1 MDFYEVLDQIL
12 DLLKQRGRVSY
23 PALKVQ
29 FNLDDDH
36 LEAIRAEL
44 IEAQQLASD
53 ENGRV
58 LVSMNSWRGRSAS
71 QMVAH
76 DHNARREATE
86 LHASL

>member
-1 MDFYEVLDQIL
+1 MDFYEVLDQVL

-58 LVSMNSWRGRSAS
+58 LVWIGETERAPGR
-71 QMVAH
+71 VF
-76 DHNARREATE
+76 
-86 LHASL
+86 LCLLKL